1 MVFEVVSFL
10 GLCCIDVNLC
20 RCRIFH
26 IVLWCVYRKYK
37 LGKSRCV
44 LSFFV
49 VVIFGPLF
57 SSGVLCPHHFHPG
70 PIESIWFPLL
80 LCVFALPKELLG

>member
-10 GLCCIDVNLC
+10 VLCCIEVNLC
-20 RCRIFH
+20 LCHIFH
-26 IVLWCVYRKYK
+26 IVLWCFHGRYK

-44 LSFFV
+44 LSFLG
-49 VVIFGPLF
+49 VVIFGPLL
-57 SSGVLCPHHFHPG
+57 SSGVLHPHRFLPG

-80 LCVFALPKELLG
+80 LCVFALPNELLG